1 MLCTDQRGSGSPGDV
16 EPHHPLGE
24 GEGLAEGQEQRTMKM
39 MDKIMVVWTD
49 SRHSL
54 TKFFITDLL
63 IFCGESV
70 SESVSRSVMSDSL

>member
-1 MLCTDQRGSGSPGDV
+1 
-16 EPHHPLGE
+16 
-24 GEGLAEGQEQRTMKM
+24 MKM